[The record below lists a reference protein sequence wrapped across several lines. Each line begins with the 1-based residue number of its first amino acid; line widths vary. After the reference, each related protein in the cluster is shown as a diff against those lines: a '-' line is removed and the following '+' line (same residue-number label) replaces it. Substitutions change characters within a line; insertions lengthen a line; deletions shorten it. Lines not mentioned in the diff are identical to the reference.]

1 MGLKRRIVMVLL
13 LAVCMVVSTGQ
24 VSLAKRAIKTDVSL
38 KGMITSDSAI
48 ELSWNAYPGASFY
61 LVYRAPVYDGIRF
74 GRYKHI
80 GTAYGNSYVDGNVSR
95 DNTYRYLLRFGVGKT
110 SYKSKVKDVHVGIEA
125 PRFLMA
131 REGGDEFS
139 STDYNRITLVAAPG
153 AGTIP
158 DGILLQKKVD
168 GKFKKIDAKDY
179 GDDAAKDG
187 YKLEFV
193 DRDVNA
199 GESYQYRIAAY
210 KGKDESGTRSGYT
223 YINMKALNQVGRYKV
238 CWTPLRGLEQENT
251 VALRVDSQKYNYGLV
266 LNKHNRCQVT
276 LGMDKSGQ
284 GETTEARVSHYS
296 ADGKTWTKAP
306 AGFTIKGGTTYLA
319 LTGKN
324 VGTDTVGEL
333 KIPGSYSG
341 KAAAIS
347 VMNQLKL
354 FYLYSDANV
363 EFYGNKDNR
372 K

>member
-131 REGGDEFS
+131 RDGGDEFS

-158 DGILLQKKVD
+158 DGILLQKKDVD
-168 GKFKKIDAKDY
+168 GAF
-179 GDDAAKDG
+179 
-187 YKLEFV
+187 
-193 DRDVNA
+193 
-199 GESYQYRIAAY
+199 
-210 KGKDESGTRSGYT
+210 
-223 YINMKALNQVGRYKV
+223 KALNAA
-238 CWTPLRGLEQENT
+238 LEKSDNETLKANRDHLANNRVAHFSNT
-251 VALRVDSQKYNYGLV
+251 ALGDQWY
-266 LNKHNRCQVT
+266 
-276 LGMDKSGQ
+276 
-284 GETTEARVSHYS
+284 
-296 ADGKTWTKAP
+296 
-306 AGFTIKGGTTYLA
+306 A
-319 LTGKN
+319 LLL
-324 VGTDTVGEL
+324 EEPR
-333 KIPGSYSG
+333 IHQQRPR
-341 KAAAIS
+341 
-347 VMNQLKL
+347 QQW
-354 FYLYSDANV
+354 
-363 EFYGNKDNR
+363 R
-372 K
+372 

>member
-1 MGLKRRIVMVLL
+1 M
-13 LAVCMVVSTGQ
+13 
-24 VSLAKRAIKTDVSL
+24 
-38 KGMITSDSAI
+38 
-48 ELSWNAYPGASFY
+48 Y
-61 LVYRAPVYDGIRF
+61 
-74 GRYKHI
+74 
-80 GTAYGNSYVDGNVSR
+80 
-95 DNTYRYLLRFGVGKT
+95 
-110 SYKSKVKDVHVGIEA
+110 
-125 PRFLMA
+125 
-131 REGGDEFS
+131 
-139 STDYNRITLVAAPG
+139 
-153 AGTIP
+153 
-158 DGILLQKKVD
+158 
-168 GKFKKIDAKDY
+168 
-179 GDDAAKDG
+179 
-187 YKLEFV
+187 
-193 DRDVNA
+193 
-199 GESYQYRIAAY
+199 
-210 KGKDESGTRSGYT
+210 
-223 YINMKALNQVGRYKV
+223 
-238 CWTPLRGLEQENT
+238 WTPLRGLEQENT

-276 LGMDKSGQ
+276 LGMDKSGK